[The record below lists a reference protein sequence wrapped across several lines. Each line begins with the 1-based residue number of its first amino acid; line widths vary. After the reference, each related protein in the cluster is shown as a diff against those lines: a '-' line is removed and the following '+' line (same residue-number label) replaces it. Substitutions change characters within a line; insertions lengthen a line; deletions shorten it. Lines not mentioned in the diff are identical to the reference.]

1 MHFRSKIF
9 DKTIFAFLKK
19 YDYYKNI
26 NFVKF
31 FCKAFFDKTSQNF
44 AKSFSFLNILLVFS
58 LNILKNLL
66 EKCRSRANF
75 VKREYI
81 QSSTLMLTGEKRR
94 RYERFKIFG
103 RFACSLRSFC
113 AFCYA
118 VSNKQLPS
126 C

>member
-1 MHFRSKIF
+1 MHLRSKIF

-26 NFVKF
+26 NFVKL
-31 FCKAFFDKTSQNF
+31 FCQIFFDKSSQNF
-44 AKSFSFLNILLVFS
+44 AKSFSFLNILLIFS

-66 EKCRSRANF
+66 EKCKRRSNF

-94 RYERFKIFG
+94 RI
-103 RFACSLRSFC
+103 
-113 AFCYA
+113 
-118 VSNKQLPS
+118 
-126 C
+126 

>member
-44 AKSFSFLNILLVFS
+44 AKSFSFLNILLVF
-58 LNILKNLL
+58 LLDILKNLL

-94 RYERFKIFG
+94 RI
-103 RFACSLRSFC
+103 
-113 AFCYA
+113 
-118 VSNKQLPS
+118 
-126 C
+126 

>member
-1 MHFRSKIF
+1 MLVQHLGPIIAHHNILCQMILQNNIYCVFIHFRSKIF

-19 YDYYKNI
+19 YVYYKNI

-31 FCKAFFDKTSQNF
+31 FCKTFFDKTSQIF
-44 AKSFSFLNILLVFS
+44 AKSFSFLNILLIFL

-66 EKCRSRANF
+66 EKCKRHANF

-94 RYERFKIFG
+94 RI
-103 RFACSLRSFC
+103 
-113 AFCYA
+113 
-118 VSNKQLPS
+118 
-126 C
+126 